1 MIFQFVLIFFY
12 AAVFAFLVFKL
23 SFFAIQGLKKA
34 HLVGLWFFK
43 VLGALLY
50 VFIAKYVIEGGDIFN
65 YYEDGLIVYDNLLAG
80 DFLTYM
86 QLTFG
91 LNNVAISSNIAASVD
106 AMGYWFDTSAYMMV
120 RLNALFNLFTFGTGV
135 YVNAIFFAFISFL
148 AAICLAKVFQQM
160 LNPGTKVLLVP
171 FLMPSLWYWT
181 AGMHKEGLSVFLAA
195 LLMFGLVQMHKSK
208 YHYGISLV
216 VIGFSLLFFT
226 RFFIAALL
234 LPPLLAYAISM
245 RWSNLAPLAVNI
257 AVFLFFGLVSYLIP
271 KLLHTPNLVDA
282 IIAKKA
288 LYEALSNANT
298 AIDLGSYEQ
307 SYWGIIQ
314 STPQALFNA
323 IVRPHFL
330 DVNSVYLG
338 LASAESLLI
347 TILFVLSLFYVKN
360 CSRNE
365 KVILYLFIS
374 FSLSYLL
381 LAGLIVPNLGAI
393 LRYRSVA
400 LFFLIPALFFILK
413 KKDELDY

>member
-1 MIFQFVLIFFY
+1 MIFQVVLILFY
-12 AAVFAFLVFKL
+12 TAIFAYFISKL
-23 SFFAIQGLKKA
+23 SFFTIQGLEKI
-34 HLVGLWFFK
+34 HIIGLWFFK
-43 VLGALLY
+43 VIGALLY
-50 VFIAKYVIEGGDIFN
+50 VFIAKHVIEGGDIFN
-65 YYEDGLIVYDNLLAG
+65 YYADGLIIYDNLLAG
-80 DFLTYM
+80 DFLSYM

-91 LNNVAISSNIAASVD
+91 LNNVSISSNIAASVD

-120 RLNALFNLFTFGTGV
+120 RLNALFDVLTFGTGV

-148 AAICLAKVFQQM
+148 AAICLVKVFQQM

-195 LLMFGLVQMHKSK
+195 LVIMGLVQVYKSR
-208 YHYGISLV
+208 YHYGIPLL
-216 VIGFSLLFFT
+216 VIGLSLLFFT

-245 RWSNLAPLAVNI
+245 RWSKLAPLAIYVV
-257 AVFLFFGLVSYLIP
+257 VFLCFGFVSYLIP

-307 SYWGIIQ
+307 SYWGVIQ

-400 LFFLIPALFFILK
+400 LFFLVPSLFFILS
-413 KKDELDY
+413 KKDRLEY

>member
-1 MIFQFVLIFFY
+1 MIFQVVLILFY
-12 AAVFAFLVFKL
+12 TAIIAYFIPKL
-23 SFFAIQGLKKA
+23 SFFTIQGLEKI
-34 HLVGLWFFK
+34 HIVGLWFFK
-43 VLGALLY
+43 VIGALLY
-50 VFIAKYVIEGGDIFN
+50 VFIAKHVIEGGDIFN
-65 YYEDGLIVYDNLLAG
+65 YYEDGLIIYDNLLAG
-80 DFLTYM
+80 DFLSYM

-91 LNNVAISSNIAASVD
+91 LNNVSISSNIAESVD

-120 RLNALFNLFTFGTGV
+120 RLNALFDVLTFGTGV

-195 LLMFGLVQMHKSK
+195 LVMMGLVQVYKSR
-208 YHYGISLV
+208 YHYGIPLV
-216 VIGFSLLFFT
+216 VIGLSLLFFT

-245 RWSNLAPLAVNI
+245 RWSNLAPLHVYVV
-257 AVFLFFGLVSYLIP
+257 VFLFFGFVSYLIP

-347 TILFVLSLFYVKN
+347 TILFVLSLFYIRK

-400 LFFLIPALFFILK
+400 LFFLMPALFFILT

>member
-1 MIFQFVLIFFY
+1 
-12 AAVFAFLVFKL
+12 
-23 SFFAIQGLKKA
+23 
-34 HLVGLWFFK
+34 
-43 VLGALLY
+43 
-50 VFIAKYVIEGGDIFN
+50 
-65 YYEDGLIVYDNLLAG
+65 
-80 DFLTYM
+80 
-86 QLTFG
+86 
-91 LNNVAISSNIAASVD
+91 
-106 AMGYWFDTSAYMMV
+106 V

-160 LNPGTKVLLVP
+160 LNPGTKVLMVP

-181 AGMHKEGLSVFLAA
+181 AGMHKEGFSVFLAA

-282 IIAKKA
+282 IIAKKS

-400 LFFLIPALFFILK
+400 LFFLIPSLFFILT